1 MAITRRE
8 FLSTIPWTIG
18 LALSLG
24 AIGALPT
31 VPEIAE
37 ASARK
42 RVLPVGTK
50 YPWAVERWRPLVK
63 RYFPKDRFGQ
73 VPRRLQ
79 QEALAIIWA
88 ESDGNPRSGPCDGIW
103 QLSHDH
109 GTSWQRHDPL
119 TSTRIAARLYAVGG
133 WRAWAVARRLGVR

>member
-1 MAITRRE
+1 MHRRDFIRTAIVAILSAPAS
-8 FLSTIPWTIG
+8 FLTITDE
-18 LALSLG
+18 AY
-24 AIGALPT
+24 AHT
-31 VPEIAE
+31 V
-37 ASARK
+37 K
-42 RVLPVGTK
+42 RVLPVGQR
-50 YPWAVERWRPLVK
+50 YGPAVERWRPLVK

-109 GTSWQRHDPL
+109 GTSWQRHDPV

-133 WRAWAVARRLGVR
+133 WHAWAVARRLGLR